1 MVNLGTAA
9 LVHKAEVTAR
19 PTVTRRQV
27 DLAGQIIPTHIR
39 RHLLASE
46 RSAPAPKL
54 VRCSLDIHLPGADEF
69 VTCVIE
75 ATPWDRYSVGDGA
88 EEPHIDIES
97 ATADGAPL
105 ELSEDVRIV
114 LEEAVAGYLDWDEV
128 AR

>member
-1 MVNLGTAA
+1 MVNLGSGA
-9 LVHKAEVTAR
+9 LLHKAEVPAR
-19 PTVTRRQV
+19 PAVTRRQV
-27 DLAGQIIPTHIR
+27 DLAGQIVPTHIK

-46 RSAPAPKL
+46 RSALAPKL
-54 VRCSLDIHLPGADEF
+54 VRCSLDILLPGADDL

-105 ELSEDVRIV
+105 ELSEDVRVV
-114 LEEAVAGYLDWDEV
+114 LEEAVAGYLDEV

>member
-1 MVNLGTAA
+1 MVNLGSGA
-9 LVHKAEVTAR
+9 LLHKAEVPAR
-19 PTVTRRQV
+19 PAVTRRQV

-54 VRCSLDIHLPGADEF
+54 VRCSLDILLPGADDL

-105 ELSEDVRIV
+105 ELSEDVRVV